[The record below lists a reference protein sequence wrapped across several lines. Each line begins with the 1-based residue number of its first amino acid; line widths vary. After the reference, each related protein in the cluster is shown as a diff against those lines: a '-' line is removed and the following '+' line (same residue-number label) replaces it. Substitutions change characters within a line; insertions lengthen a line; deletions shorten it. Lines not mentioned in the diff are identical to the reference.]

1 MPHNVAQKQAAWLSQ
16 LCQPV
21 GHGRRVNQQFRIFCT
36 SPKANQTKDPT
47 HSQIKC
53 GTLGDFGP
61 STLSRSPS
69 PAPFMYFPFPF
80 PVQQKHLLAQ
90 LFGPLFECCYG
101 ICRIAFIIWLAQR
114 PFEPQLQLQL
124 QLQAATATAA
134 RNELCID
141 FLFAI
146 LTALTLFPSG
156 GDGGRG
162 GVAEATLRQRQTK

>member
-1 MPHNVAQKQAAWLSQ
+1 MLQSQQQQQQQQAAWLSQ

-61 STLSRSPS
+61 S
-69 PAPFMYFPFPF
+69 PAPLMYFPFPF

-101 ICRIAFIIWLAQR
+101 ICRIAFIIWLAQKALWA
-114 PFEPQLQLQL
+114 PTP
-124 QLQAATATAA
+124 TATAA

-156 GDGGRG
+156 GGGGGR